1 MTTTSN
7 DEVKAA
13 FQTLHQKYNEHF
25 PKVRPALLDNLL
37 ARMSENPSE
46 DPMFMVEVFTKPGL
60 DSEQVRKYI
69 LEKTGMAPSILD
81 NGTHYATNQRL
92 NLEILKEISD
102 SDDVIAVAGE
112 YTGRVGAYGPS
123 HDHRELQNVGRQT
136 GGRCMPPE

>member
-1 MTTTSN
+1 MTTTSS

-13 FQTLHQKYNEHF
+13 FQTLHQKYKEHF

-102 SDDVIAVAGE
+102 SDDVIGVAGE

-123 HDHRELQNVGRQT
+123 HEHR
-136 GGRCMPPE
+136 